1 MEESQ
6 ASKTWRKAPAG
17 IGAESSVLAV
27 SPEATSQRLGIPR
40 HQTGDPAL
48 KPTLLGEGSLH
59 PVELWLS
66 LSTPYLLCL
75 CLCLFTSEKAVTNQR
90 SEFIQIQFGKSVS
103 SLGMLMGSWG
113 RVCLQGHGWG
123 GLSGYGWGIIH
134 RSVNASGFFFYVG
147 QRERTQ

>member
-27 SPEATSQRLGIPR
+27 SPEATNQLLGVPR

-59 PVELWLS
+59 PVEL
-66 LSTPYLLCL
+66 
-75 CLCLFTSEKAVTNQR
+75 
-90 SEFIQIQFGKSVS
+90 
-103 SLGMLMGSWG
+103 
-113 RVCLQGHGWG
+113 
-123 GLSGYGWGIIH
+123 
-134 RSVNASGFFFYVG
+134 
-147 QRERTQ
+147 